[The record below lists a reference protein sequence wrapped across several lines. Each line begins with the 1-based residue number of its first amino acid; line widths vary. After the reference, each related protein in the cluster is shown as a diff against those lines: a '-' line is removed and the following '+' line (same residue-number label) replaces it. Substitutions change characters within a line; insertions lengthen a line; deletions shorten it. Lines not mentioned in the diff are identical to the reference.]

1 MKRVA
6 VGTNHNM
13 PNALIHHR
21 PKNELQAKFS
31 MEFCMAILLLERQ
44 GGLEQF
50 TDEVVNRPDVQAMIQ
65 KVHFGVHP
73 EAEAAGFDKMT
84 TIIEIELDGGKV
96 VRGQA
101 DFGKGSPANPM
112 TDAELAEK
120 FRQCAAWGGLDGK
133 TDKGG
138 ARSRLAYRRSAG
150 RERADEVAAPCL
162 KASRR
167 PRSTSPGC
175 VSTCGTAG
183 SGPPLLLLHGNPLT
197 HVSWHKIAP
206 RLAEDF
212 TVVATDLRG
221 YGDSSK
227 PPGGEDHAGYSF
239 RAMAEDQIAVMRSL
253 GFARFKVCGHDRGG
267 RVAHRMALDHPD
279 AVEKV
284 AFLDIVPTHHMLNNI
299 KRQWAVDSY
308 HWFFMAQPYDYP
320 EKMIEAYGFE
330 RYIRKKLDKK
340 GVGTA
345 GFTPEAL
352 AEYIR
357 CCTPENIHAVC
368 EDYRAAVGI
377 DLVHDEADLAT
388 KLAMPM
394 LVLWGE
400 KSHVNRSYKPIEA
413 WRERALDVRGKM
425 LACGHYPAEQVPD
438 ETYAELRSFF
448 S

>member
-1 MKRVA
+1 MLEGFTQTSIDVA
-6 VGTNHNM
+6 GVR
-13 PNALIHHR
+13 IHLRH
-21 PKNELQAKFS
+21 
-31 MEFCMAILLLERQ
+31 
-44 GGLEQF
+44 
-50 TDEVVNRPDVQAMIQ
+50 
-65 KVHFGVHP
+65 
-73 EAEAAGFDKMT
+73 
-84 TIIEIELDGGKV
+84 
-96 VRGQA
+96 
-101 DFGKGSPANPM
+101 
-112 TDAELAEK
+112 
-120 FRQCAAWGGLDGK
+120 
-133 TDKGG
+133 
-138 ARSRLAYRRSAG
+138 
-150 RERADEVAAPCL
+150 
-162 KASRR
+162 
-167 PRSTSPGC
+167 
-175 VSTCGTAG
+175 AG

-227 PPGGEDHAGYSF
+227 PPGSEDHAGYSF
-239 RAMAEDQIAVMRSL
+239 RAMAEDQLAVMRSL
-253 GFARFKVCGHDRGG
+253 GFARFQVCGHDRGG

-279 AVEKV
+279 AVEKA

-377 DLVHDEADLAT
+377 DLVHDEADLTT

-425 LACGHYPAEQVPD
+425 LACGHYPAEQAPD